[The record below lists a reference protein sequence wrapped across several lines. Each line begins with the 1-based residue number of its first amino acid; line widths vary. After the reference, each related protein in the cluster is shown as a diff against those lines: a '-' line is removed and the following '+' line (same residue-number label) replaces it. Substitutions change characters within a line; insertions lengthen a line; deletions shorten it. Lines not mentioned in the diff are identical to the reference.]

1 MRDGNRAR
9 EVGQEEDAGLQRRNE
24 DRLAALVVAGD
35 LGAEL
40 RDACLDLAGREV
52 DLTERLW
59 SFYEARS
66 SLYRSARR

>member
-1 MRDGNRAR
+1 VGDGKRAR
-9 EVGQEEDAGLQRRNE
+9 EVGQEEDARLQRGDE
-24 DRLAALVVAGD
+24 DRLAILVVTRD

-40 RDACLDLAGREV
+40 ADTCLDLTGGEV
-52 DLTERLW
+52 DLTERVW

>member
-9 EVGQEEDAGLQRRNE
+9 EVGEEEDARLQRGDE
-24 DRLAALVVAGD
+24 DRLAPLVVAGD

-40 RDACLDLAGREV
+40 RDARLNFAGREV
-52 DLTERLW
+52 DLTERLLGL
-59 SFYEARS
+59 YEARS